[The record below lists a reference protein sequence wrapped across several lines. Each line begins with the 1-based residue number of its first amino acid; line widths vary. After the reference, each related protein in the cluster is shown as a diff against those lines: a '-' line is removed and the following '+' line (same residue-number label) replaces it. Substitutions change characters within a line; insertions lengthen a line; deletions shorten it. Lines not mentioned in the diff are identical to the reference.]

1 MICVMMKSILIV
13 SVLCLGLSYSQ
24 AQTTKPK
31 AKKPIPVKVVP
42 QTIEGAGML
51 FKSDVIDYGKIAHKS
66 NGEREFVF
74 TNNGNKALL
83 IKNAT
88 STCGCTVPTFPKDS
102 IQPGEKGAIIVKFDT
117 SRAGPFSKTVTV
129 TSNAVQGSTK
139 ILLIKGDV
147 AIPPRK
153 VSEPNKS

>member
-1 MICVMMKSILIV
+1 MKKSILIV
-13 SVLCLGLSYSQ
+13 VLLVFGLSNSN
-24 AQTTKPK
+24 AQTAKPK
-31 AKKPIPVKVVP
+31 AKKPVPVKVAP
-42 QTIEGAGML
+42 QTIEGAGIL
-51 FKSDVIDYGKIAHKS
+51 FKSDVIDYGKIPHKS
-66 NGEREFVF
+66 KGEREFTF

-102 IQPGEKGAIIVKFDT
+102 IPPGEKGVIIVKYDT

-129 TSNAVQGSTK
+129 TSNAAQGSTK
-139 ILLIKGDV
+139 VLLIKGDV
-147 AIPPRK
+147 AVPPRK

>member
-1 MICVMMKSILIV
+1 MICVMMKSILTV
-13 SVLCLGLSYSQ
+13 SALCLGLSYLQ
-24 AQTTKPK
+24 AQTIKPK

-139 ILLIKGDV
+139 VLLIKGDV